1 MRQLNVLRET
11 IVCWNLR
18 GRAFILLLQ
27 NSEIIGVKKSILVR
41 SETFELFINTLTAD
55 YNYLFHRR
63 RNFLQSF
70 QTTWLKRGYLNV

>member
-1 MRQLNVLRET
+1 MRQLNVLLET

-41 SETFELFINTLTAD
+41 SETLELFVN
-55 YNYLFHRR
+55 
-63 RNFLQSF
+63 S
-70 QTTWLKRGYLNV
+70 